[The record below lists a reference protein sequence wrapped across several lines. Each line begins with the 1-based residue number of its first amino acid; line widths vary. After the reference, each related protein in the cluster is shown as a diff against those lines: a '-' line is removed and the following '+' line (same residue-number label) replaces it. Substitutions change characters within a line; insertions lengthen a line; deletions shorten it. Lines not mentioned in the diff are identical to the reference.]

1 MPQKAGTDRKGYIKV
16 IYMAQILNFKS
27 EYKGIS
33 SAEAEERLSMYGLNV
48 DNGSEA
54 EPYSLKKAMLT
65 PRFFTQ
71 IIAVVLLFL
80 TKQYVIGAVMLLL
93 CVIITVGD
101 VIWQL
106 KLYEKDK
113 TLKRLT
119 GMKFRVIRN
128 GELTLVRKEYLVPD
142 DIIVLQG
149 GERVPADAHL
159 LETDNLLMNEEIFS
173 GDSTPVPKKTGSES
187 SRTLPKSTCVY
198 KNTLV
203 VSGSLVARIF
213 ATGEDAAI
221 KRRADGSTSVFE
233 QKIRKPARLI
243 MLAGLVLTAVM
254 AVLCIFRSE
263 ELGDYAHIISRVAIP
278 ALSLGMCFIP
288 SGADK
293 LIRSFYLNGA
303 SQMNRRHALIKNIV
317 TEETLSAI
325 TCLCVEKSG
334 TITKNHIEVA
344 DVFTEERKFFNNVCV
359 LACEPAP
366 TDSAEKAILLY
377 STFNGVDVKDLFSN
391 EREAVYPFKEDAKMA
406 GSLWKIGGQRLL
418 CIKGSPEEILAICN
432 IEPNELHYIQQKRQ
446 SYAKQGRQVLAVAF
460 AALDKDAEIPQ
471 SLTDIRYEYMG
482 LVALENTT
490 RDTVPYAVKSCIKSG
505 VRVIMITGDN
515 EETAAA
521 VARQIGIRS
530 SRTVLGSELADRPDL
545 EGVGI
550 FARILPSQRMEVLRL
565 LREQGEM
572 VAWVGTEADD
582 IGLLEEADVGISISG
597 TASPAAAES
606 CDMLMS
612 DDNLLAVADAVKS
625 ARQVHRNVKSALGLV
640 LAAHVALALFAVV
653 SAVIWSPDLI
663 TPVLAVLLTCIVF
676 PAAASM
682 FIGNTADSKSDFISS
697 GFIATGVV
705 NNLFYPKVIILGT
718 TLAMAVTLFH
728 LFTIDLEV
736 ELQRSLL
743 FVMMTVGV
751 VLEGMTLVSRKR
763 SFITTV
769 KEKHGF
775 SGAMQAGL
783 LFLISL
789 ILIYVPFLN
798 SSFGF
803 GAPNVLVMLIAL
815 LVTLLFTFWPEAAK
829 RFNSLR

>member
-406 GSLWKIGGQRLL
+406 GSLWRIGGQRLL

-460 AALDKDAEIPQ
+460 AALDKNAEIPQ

-612 DDNLLAVADAVKS
+612 DDNLLAVAVAVKS
-625 ARQVHRNVKSALGLV
+625 ARQVHRNVKSALGLM

-743 FVMMTVGV
+743 FMMMTVGV

>member
-1 MPQKAGTDRKGYIKV
+1 
-16 IYMAQILNFKS
+16 MAQILNFKA

-106 KLYEKDK
+106 RLYEKDK

-173 GDSTPVPKKTGSES
+173 GDSTPVTKKTGSES
-187 SRTLPKSTCVY
+187 GRTLPKSTCVY

-243 MLAGLVLTAVM
+243 MLAGLVLAAAM
-254 AVLCIFRSE
+254 AVLCIFRTE

-366 TDSAEKAILLY
+366 ADSAEKAILLY

-625 ARQVHRNVKSALGLV
+625 ARQVHRNVKSALGLM

-705 NNLFYPKVIILGT
+705 NNLFYPKVVILGT

-743 FVMMTVGV
+743 FMMMTVGV

>member
-1 MPQKAGTDRKGYIKV
+1 
-16 IYMAQILNFKS
+16 MAQILNFKS

-406 GSLWKIGGQRLL
+406 GSLWRIGGQRLL

-460 AALDKDAEIPQ
+460 AALDKNAEIPQ

-625 ARQVHRNVKSALGLV
+625 ARQVHRNVKSALGLM

-743 FVMMTVGV
+743 FMMMTVGV

>member
-1 MPQKAGTDRKGYIKV
+1 
-16 IYMAQILNFKS
+16 MAQILNFKA

-48 DNGSEA
+48 DNEWEA

-65 PRFFTQ
+65 PRFFAQ

-80 TKQYVIGAVMLLL
+80 TRQYMAGAVMLLL

-159 LETDNLLMNEEIFS
+159 LEIDELLMNEEIFS

-187 SRTLPKSTCVY
+187 GRGLPKSTCVY

-203 VSGSLVARIF
+203 VSGCLVARIF

-221 KRRADGSTSVFE
+221 KRRADGSNSVFE
-233 QKIRKPARLI
+233 QKIKKPALFI
-243 MLAGLVLTAVM
+243 MLAGVILMAVM
-254 AVLCIFRSE
+254 AVLCIFRAE
-263 ELGDYAHIISRVAIP
+263 ELGNYADVISRVAIP
-278 ALSLGMCFIP
+278 ALAVGMCFIP
-288 SGADK
+288 SGADL

-303 SQMNRRHALIKNIV
+303 HQMNRRHALIKNIV
-317 TEETLSAI
+317 TEEALSAI

-344 DVFTEERKFFNNVCV
+344 DVFTEEPKFFNNVCV

-377 STFNGVDVKDLFSN
+377 SAFNGIDVKDLFSN

-406 GSLWKIGGQRLL
+406 GNLWKIGGQRLL

-446 SYAKQGRQVLAVAF
+446 GYAKQGRQVLAVAF
-460 AALDKDAEIPQ
+460 AALDKDADVPEN
-471 SLTDIRYEYMG
+471 LTDIRYEYMG

-521 VARQIGIRS
+521 VGRQIGIRS
-530 SRTVLGSELADRPDL
+530 DRTVLGSELADKPDL

-565 LREQGEM
+565 LREQGEI

-582 IGLLEEADVGISISG
+582 IGLLEEADVGISISSA
-597 TASPAAAES
+597 ASPAAAES
-606 CDMLMS
+606 CDMLMG

-625 ARQVHRNVKSALGLV
+625 ARQVHRNVKSSLGLM
-640 LAAHVALALFAVV
+640 LAAHVTLALFATIITIIGE
-653 SAVIWSPDLI
+653 SALI
-663 TPVLAVLLTCIVF
+663 TPILAVLLTCIIF
-676 PAAASM
+676 PVAASM

-697 GFIATGVV
+697 GFIARGVV
-705 NNLFYPKVIILGT
+705 NNLFFPKVVILGS
-718 TLAMAVTLFH
+718 TLAMAITLFH
-728 LFTIDLEV
+728 LFTFDLEV
-736 ELQRSLL
+736 ELQRS
-743 FVMMTVGV
+743 FIFIMMTVGL
-751 VLEGMTLVSRKR
+751 VLEGMTLVSRRR
-763 SFITTV
+763 SFLTTL

-783 LFLISL
+783 LFLVSL

-798 SSFGF
+798 SAFGF

-815 LVTLLFTFWPEAAK
+815 VVTLLFTFWPEAAK

>member
-406 GSLWKIGGQRLL
+406 GSLWRIGGQRLL

-460 AALDKDAEIPQ
+460 AALDKNAEIPQ

-625 ARQVHRNVKSALGLV
+625 ARQVHRNVKSALGLM

-743 FVMMTVGV
+743 SMMMTVGV

>member
-149 GERVPADAHL
+149 GERGPADAHL

-406 GSLWKIGGQRLL
+406 GSLWRIGGQRLL

-460 AALDKDAEIPQ
+460 AALDKNAEIPQ

-625 ARQVHRNVKSALGLV
+625 ARQVHRNVKSALGLM

-743 FVMMTVGV
+743 FMMMTVGV

>member
-1 MPQKAGTDRKGYIKV
+1 M
-16 IYMAQILNFKS
+16 
-27 EYKGIS
+27 
-33 SAEAEERLSMYGLNV
+33 
-48 DNGSEA
+48 
-54 EPYSLKKAMLT
+54 
-65 PRFFTQ
+65 
-71 IIAVVLLFL
+71 
-80 TKQYVIGAVMLLL
+80 
-93 CVIITVGD
+93 
-101 VIWQL
+101 
-106 KLYEKDK
+106 
-113 TLKRLT
+113 
-119 GMKFRVIRN
+119 
-128 GELTLVRKEYLVPD
+128 
-142 DIIVLQG
+142 
-149 GERVPADAHL
+149 
-159 LETDNLLMNEEIFS
+159 
-173 GDSTPVPKKTGSES
+173 
-187 SRTLPKSTCVY
+187 
-198 KNTLV
+198 
-203 VSGSLVARIF
+203 
-213 ATGEDAAI
+213 
-221 KRRADGSTSVFE
+221 
-233 QKIRKPARLI
+233 
-243 MLAGLVLTAVM
+243 
-254 AVLCIFRSE
+254 
-263 ELGDYAHIISRVAIP
+263 GDYAHIISRVAIP

-406 GSLWKIGGQRLL
+406 GSLWRIGGQRLL

-460 AALDKDAEIPQ
+460 AALDKNAEIPQ

-625 ARQVHRNVKSALGLV
+625 ARQVHRNVKSALGLM

-743 FVMMTVGV
+743 FMMMTVGV

>member
-1 MPQKAGTDRKGYIKV
+1 
-16 IYMAQILNFKS
+16 
-27 EYKGIS
+27 
-33 SAEAEERLSMYGLNV
+33 
-48 DNGSEA
+48 
-54 EPYSLKKAMLT
+54 
-65 PRFFTQ
+65 
-71 IIAVVLLFL
+71 
-80 TKQYVIGAVMLLL
+80 
-93 CVIITVGD
+93 
-101 VIWQL
+101 
-106 KLYEKDK
+106 
-113 TLKRLT
+113 
-119 GMKFRVIRN
+119 
-128 GELTLVRKEYLVPD
+128 
-142 DIIVLQG
+142 
-149 GERVPADAHL
+149 
-159 LETDNLLMNEEIFS
+159 
-173 GDSTPVPKKTGSES
+173 
-187 SRTLPKSTCVY
+187 
-198 KNTLV
+198 
-203 VSGSLVARIF
+203 
-213 ATGEDAAI
+213 
-221 KRRADGSTSVFE
+221 
-233 QKIRKPARLI
+233 
-243 MLAGLVLTAVM
+243 
-254 AVLCIFRSE
+254 
-263 ELGDYAHIISRVAIP
+263 
-278 ALSLGMCFIP
+278 
-288 SGADK
+288 
-293 LIRSFYLNGA
+293 
-303 SQMNRRHALIKNIV
+303 
-317 TEETLSAI
+317 
-325 TCLCVEKSG
+325 
-334 TITKNHIEVA
+334 
-344 DVFTEERKFFNNVCV
+344 
-359 LACEPAP
+359 
-366 TDSAEKAILLY
+366 
-377 STFNGVDVKDLFSN
+377 
-391 EREAVYPFKEDAKMA
+391 
-406 GSLWKIGGQRLL
+406 
-418 CIKGSPEEILAICN
+418 
-432 IEPNELHYIQQKRQ
+432 
-446 SYAKQGRQVLAVAF
+446 
-460 AALDKDAEIPQ
+460 
-471 SLTDIRYEYMG
+471 MG

-625 ARQVHRNVKSALGLV
+625 ARQVHRNVKSALGLM

-743 FVMMTVGV
+743 FMMMTVGV